1 MVFTVAMR
9 DGDARRWS
17 RRSVL
22 GAAALA
28 GTAAT
33 ASGCTWLGSPEP
45 EPPPPDP
52 LEPLLA
58 DTRALVARYERARAA
73 HPDLTDA
80 LAPLR
85 DAHAAHVAALREL
98 IGLPDPATPSPGA
111 TPPPSPTPTAAA
123 AGDIADDPD
132 EAVGDLREAEA
143 EAFEDVMERCLAAPP
158 ERTAL
163 LGSICA
169 ARATHLEVLS

>member
-9 DGDARRWS
+9 DGDARGWS

-22 GAAALA
+22 AAAALA

-33 ASGCTWLGSPEP
+33 AGGCTWLGSPEP

-58 DTRALVARYERARAA
+58 DTRALMARYEAARAA
-73 HPDLTDA
+73 HPDLADA
-80 LAPLR
+80 LAPLQ
-85 DAHAAHVAALREL
+85 DAHTAHVAALREL

-111 TPPPSPTPTAAA
+111 TPQPSPTPTAA

-143 EAFEDVMERCLAAPP
+143 EAFEDAMQRCLDAPP
-158 ERTAL
+158 ERTPL